1 MKRGIWIAVNFS
13 MIFLFKDFLIFFFL
27 RQQRIV
33 KKILGGKI
41 DCLHNTFAPMEHGKR
56 WGREELS
63 RAKFSAVFGRRNSK
77 RWTCPLALKM
87 RHGHGMCK
95 EYFLEPGRST
105 RPP

>member
-1 MKRGIWIAVNFS
+1 MKTGIWIAVNFS

-56 WGREELS
+56 
-63 RAKFSAVFGRRNSK
+63 
-77 RWTCPLALKM
+77 
-87 RHGHGMCK
+87 
-95 EYFLEPGRST
+95 
-105 RPP
+105 